1 VPSRSNAVV
10 QLEDTMTLPTK
21 INDEAIIAART
32 KVAYFGQMLFDR
44 NLTDSAGGNISYRVG
59 DLVCITPTLA
69 GQKQQW
75 QIGAD
80 DVLVVDLEANI
91 LAGKGKLSR
100 ESKVHLSLHREYGE
114 YGVGVIHAHPRNLM
128 VFATMAQPMPPIME
142 ATMKFG
148 VTPVIDY
155 APAHSANLAKNIIAS
170 MRGRESRITKHAAA
184 TIAPWHGLFLMG
196 KDLDAAFD
204 AVERL
209 DTNAYCTIMGR
220 MLIGTDAQEAARIR
234 MDDVIGNYKE
244 D

>member
-1 VPSRSNAVV
+1 MALSTQVS
-10 QLEDTMTLPTK
+10 DG
-21 INDEAIIAART
+21 AITAGRE
-32 KVAYFGQMLFDR
+32 KVAYFGRMLFER
-44 NLTDSAGGNISYRVG
+44 KLTDAAGGNISFRVG

-75 QIGAD
+75 QITAD
-80 DVLVVDLEANI
+80 DVLVVDLDANI
-91 LAGKGKLSR
+91 LAGNGKLSR

-114 YGVGVIHAHPRNLM
+114 YGTGVIHAHPQHLM

-142 ATMKFG
+142 ATLKFG

-155 APAHSANLAKNIIAS
+155 APAHSANLARNIVAS
-170 MRGRESRITKHAAA
+170 MHGRESRIVKHAAG

-196 KDLDAAFD
+196 TDLDAAFD

-209 DTNAYCTIMGR
+209 DNNAYCIIMGR
-220 MLIGTDAQEAARIR
+220 MLSGANAQEATRVR
-234 MDDVIGNYKE
+234 MEAVIGNYRE

>member
-80 DVLVVDLEANI
+80 DVLVV
-91 LAGKGKLSR
+91 
-100 ESKVHLSLHREYGE
+100 E